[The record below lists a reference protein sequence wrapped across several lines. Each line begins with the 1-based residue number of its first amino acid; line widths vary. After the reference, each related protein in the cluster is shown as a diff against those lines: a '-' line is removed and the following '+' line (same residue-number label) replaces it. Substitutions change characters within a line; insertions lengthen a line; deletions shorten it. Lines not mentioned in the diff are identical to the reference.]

1 MADVEWRPLA
11 TLRPEPA
18 VWTDVGELM
27 LLMFTQDGVP
37 TWEVSR
43 RVKVGSSRDDL
54 IANGAADIIEAAK
67 LRHSS
72 KQRRVPQNEEGL
84 CVNAGG
90 DDPGG
95 RPQPPPEL
103 APGPGGTPR
112 PAHPPRRHSIH

>member
-11 TLRPEPA
+11 TVRPEPA

-67 LRHSS
+67 ACGTLRS
-72 KQRRVPQNEEGL
+72 KGPLLRMR
-84 CVNAGG
+84 CVFVATCDLLTNTF
-90 DDPGG
+90 
-95 RPQPPPEL
+95 R
-103 APGPGGTPR
+103 
-112 PAHPPRRHSIH
+112 

>member
-54 IANGAADIIEAAK
+54 IANGTADTFEASKAAALFEAKA
-67 LRHSS
+67 
-72 KQRRVPQNEEGL
+72 
-84 CVNAGG
+84 
-90 DDPGG
+90 
-95 RPQPPPEL
+95 RPSE
-103 APGPGGTPR
+103 
-112 PAHPPRRHSIH
+112 